1 MTAPLDVLVVGAGP
15 TGLALA
21 TQLRACETPFRIVDR
36 SLDRARE
43 SRAPAIQP
51 RTLEMLSAFG
61 VADDLVER
69 GSTAVRLH
77 LHLPRRVLRVPVFDV
92 GCDDTPY
99 PFLLFLPQSETEA
112 ALAAHLAERDVTVE
126 RGTELLGAASEGEY
140 VTCRLRRSD
149 GTEETVRARYVV
161 GCDGAHSTVRAR
173 AGIAFEGH
181 AYPQTFLLADLEADG
196 LERGAAH
203 TYLTAAGL
211 LFFFPLGTPATW
223 RMIAM
228 HPPGAPGGEV
238 TLELLQR
245 IADDWTPDRPSLHDP
260 VWMTS
265 FRIHNRGATHYRKGP
280 FFLAGDAAHIHS
292 PAGGQGMNT
301 GIQDALNLGWKLAH
315 VCRGAAPRE
324 LLETYEAER
333 APVGHG
339 VRRLTDRAFTV
350 GTSGHPA
357 LRLARTRLAPHLAPL
372 LLRATGA
379 RARLFRTV
387 SELGIHY
394 RSGPA
399 SATGPQRPRQG
410 PRAGDRLPDTPAGL
424 QRRIAGPGYHL
435 LLTGPAH
442 HWPQDLPLGE
452 RHGLLSVHRLGTR
465 SPWPGVTQALV
476 RPDGYVGHLARGTDL
491 TALRAYLDRWLPAS

>member
-21 TQLRACETPFRIVDR
+21 TQLRAYETPFRIVDR

-61 VADDLVER
+61 VTDDLVDR
-69 GSTAVRLH
+69 GNAAVGLH
-77 LHLPRRVLRVPVFDV
+77 LHLPRRVLHVPLFDV

-112 ALAAHLAERDVTVE
+112 TLTAHLAARDVTVE
-126 RGTELLGAASEGEY
+126 RGTELLGAEPEGAY
-140 VTCRLRRSD
+140 VTCRLRHRD
-149 GTEETVRARYVV
+149 GTEETVRARHVV
-161 GCDGAHSTVRAR
+161 GCDGAHSTVRSL
-173 AGIAFEGH
+173 AGIGFEGH

-196 LERGAAH
+196 IEPGAAH
-203 TYLTAAGL
+203 TYMSGAGL

-228 HPPGAPGGEV
+228 HPPGAPDDEV
-238 TLELLQR
+238 TLDLLQR
-245 IADDWTPDRPSLHDP
+245 IADDWSPGEVSLRDP

-265 FRIHNRGATHYRKGP
+265 FRIHNRGATRYRRGP

-315 VCRGAAPRE
+315 VCRGAAPEE

-339 VRRLTDRAFTV
+339 VRRLTDRAFTA
-350 GTSGHPA
+350 GTSSNPV
-357 LRLARTRLAPHLAPL
+357 LRLARTAFAPHAAPL
-372 LLRATGA
+372 LLHATRA

-394 RSGPA
+394 RRGPLTV
-399 SATGPQRPRQG
+399 SAPHRPRRG
-410 PRAGDRLPDTPAGL
+410 PRAGDRLPDAPAGL
-424 QRRIAGPGYHL
+424 QRRVAGPGYHL
-435 LLTGPAH
+435 LLTGPGGH
-442 HWPQDLPLGE
+442 RPEDLPPGGRRDLLDVQHLGP
-452 RHGLLSVHRLGTR
+452 R
-465 SPWPGVTQALV
+465 SPWPGVTHALV
-476 RPDGYVGHLARGTDL
+476 RPDGYVGYVSRGTDL
-491 TALRAYLDRWLPAS
+491 AGLRAYLDRWLPAP

>member
-21 TQLRACETPFRIVDR
+21 TQLRSCETPFRIVDR
-36 SLDRARE
+36 SLDRVRE

-61 VADDLVER
+61 VADDLVDR
-69 GSTAVRLH
+69 GNATGGLY

-112 ALAAHLAERDVTVE
+112 VLTDRLAERGVTVE
-126 RGTELLGAASEGEY
+126 RGTELLSAEPEGEH
-140 VTCRLRRSD
+140 VICRLRHR
-149 GTEETVRARYVV
+149 GGAEETVRARYVV
-161 GCDGAHSTVRAR
+161 GCDGAHSTVRAQ
-173 AGIAFEGH
+173 ADIPFEGY

-196 LERGAAH
+196 LEPGAAH

-228 HPPGAPGGEV
+228 RPPAAPGDEV
-238 TLELLQR
+238 TLDLLQR
-245 IADDWTPDRPSLHDP
+245 IADDWTPDRPSLRDP

-265 FRIHNRGATHYRKGP
+265 FRIHNRGAAHYRKGP

-301 GIQDALNLGWKLAH
+301 GIQDAFNLGWKLAH
-315 VCRGAAPRE
+315 VCRGAAPEE

-339 VRRLTDRAFTV
+339 VRLLTDRAFTV
-350 GTSGHPA
+350 GTSSHPA

-372 LLRATGA
+372 LLHATAA

-394 RSGPA
+394 RRGPA
-399 SATGPQRPRQG
+399 SVTGPHRPRPG

-424 QRRIAGPGYHL
+424 QRRVAGPGYRL
-435 LLTGPAH
+435 LLTGPGRS
-442 HWPQDLPLGE
+442 WPEDPPLGGRRVE
-452 RHGLLSVHRLGTR
+452 VTVHRLGAQ
-465 SPWPGVTQALV
+465 SPWPGVAHALV
-476 RPDGYVGHLARGTDL
+476 RPDGYVGYLARGTDL
-491 TALRAYLDRWLPAS
+491 TGLRAYLDRWLPTP